1 MLAGPQRPSHPQWP
15 HCPAPLL
22 WAAEC
27 CSRQVASHFPGPTKA
42 SPAPHSV
49 SYIPLVWSSPDTA
62 PYPVVFPT
70 FSSTWQLHND
80 GPGAHCCSFWL
91 HTSMPCSG
99 APLHRKQGC
108 SPFTSFSGTVLPT
121 SALACLILS
130 LQNHSTNCLPS
141 WSVRA
146 EQACLICF
154 FLPISELPPE
164 FVLFQPPLKST
175 DSPWA

>member
-1 MLAGPQRPSHPQWP
+1 MPFSHQALLPLEPGSCPSLSPWKMGIVSGGCMLARPQRPSQPQWP

-27 CSRQVASHFPGPTKA
+27 CPRQVASHFPGPTKA

-49 SYIPLVWSSPDTA
+49 FCIPLVWSSPGTT

-99 APLHRKQGC
+99 DRSTGSRDVPHLLVSQGP
-108 SPFTSFSGTVLPT
+108 SFLLLPWHASYFPFRTTAQIASHHGL
-121 SALACLILS
+121 
-130 LQNHSTNCLPS
+130 
-141 WSVRA
+141 
-146 EQACLICF
+146 
-154 FLPISELPPE
+154 
-164 FVLFQPPLKST
+164 
-175 DSPWA
+175 